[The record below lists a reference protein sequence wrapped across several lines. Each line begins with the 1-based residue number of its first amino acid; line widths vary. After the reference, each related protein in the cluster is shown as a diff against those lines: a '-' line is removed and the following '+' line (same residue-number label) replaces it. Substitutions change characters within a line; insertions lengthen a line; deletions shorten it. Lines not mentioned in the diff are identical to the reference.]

1 MIETAFRLRTIPA
14 HFLDWVGCVSVVRPS
29 SPEESGECGPRFA
42 AFAFKNGRRA
52 PKKGRTAV
60 PTPFMPISPESFKS
74 LDDAANRLA
83 AESIL
88 AQTGR
93 DDGLVPAYS
102 LLSDLRDLA
111 VDEPALHAPIVATH
125 AVLEQ
130 LLDSAKPF
138 DGATLGKLRAFVE
151 WLPGALEAI
160 KSGAAPVSLGETVA
174 SAPAASAPAP
184 VAPAI
189 ADEEGDSQDVMMT
202 LHLDENR
209 ELLGEFYNEAVDHLQ
224 QIEAALLALDQ
235 EPDNPEALNSIF
247 RSFHTIKGNAG
258 FLGLMPMHTLAHEV
272 ESLLDLARN
281 RQLRLNAAIITE
293 ILRSRDALVAL
304 TNQVS
309 LALEKGQLP
318 DQIIPV
324 GRLVR
329 AVKRLAADPTAVIEA
344 PSAKASVSIPT
355 ANAAVPAGPA
365 AETVS
370 SPAAP
375 ATPAAAAPVA
385 KAAATVAAPK
395 ASGGATVRVNTEK
408 LDSLMDVVGELVI
421 VQSQLL
427 ETARQHGENTGS
439 PLQRNVA
446 QLSRITK
453 ELQHTAMSLR
463 MIPIKQSFQ
472 KMERLARD
480 LARDFDKKV
489 HFVTSGEDTEL
500 DRTVVEEIGDPL
512 VHMVR
517 NALDH
522 GLETT
527 AARIAAGKPEAG
539 TLHLK
544 AYHQGS
550 NIVIELQDDGRGID
564 PAKIFQKALEKG
576 IVAADEEL
584 SREETLALIFAPGF
598 STAEKVTAV
607 SGRGV
612 GMDVVKRNIEKLRG
626 KIEITSEV
634 GKGSTFKIKL
644 PLTMAII
651 DGLVVRVGED
661 RFILPST
668 SVQRAL
674 RPSRESI
681 STVHGQGEVLDLR
694 GRLVPIH
701 RLHRRFGIP
710 HSAENPWDGIVVIVE
725 HSGKV
730 SALLVDEMVSKQEV
744 VIKNLGAFMQS
755 LPGVAGGA
763 ILGDGNIAL
772 ILDPATLL
780 QAA

>member
-1 MIETAFRLRTIPA
+1 
-14 HFLDWVGCVSVVRPS
+14 
-29 SPEESGECGPRFA
+29 
-42 AFAFKNGRRA
+42 
-52 PKKGRTAV
+52 
-60 PTPFMPISPESFKS
+60 MPISPESFKA

-88 AQTGR
+88 AQAGR

-111 VDEPALHAPIVATH
+111 ESETALHGPIVATH

-130 LLDSAKPF
+130 LLDNAKPF
-138 DGATLGKLRAFVE
+138 DDTTLGKLRQLVE
-151 WLPGALEAI
+151 WLPGAIDAVESGTTPAEF
-160 KSGAAPVSLGETVA
+160 GAAATTTS
-174 SAPAASAPAP
+174 AP
-184 VAPAI
+184 VASSVSA
-189 ADEEGDSQDVMMT
+189 AAGEESESPDVLMT
-202 LHLDENR
+202 LHLEENH

-304 TNQVS
+304 TQQVA

-324 GRLVR
+324 GHLIR
-329 AVKRLAADPTAVIEA
+329 AVKRLA
-344 PSAKASVSIPT
+344 S
-355 ANAAVPAGPA
+355 N
-365 AETVS
+365 
-370 SPAAP
+370 
-375 ATPAAAAPVA
+375 PAAAAVEPVA
-385 KAAATVAAPK
+385 KISAAVPRAEPTVEVPLPASPAGETQTPFVAASQSMAAGSGAANGKSSAAPVK
-395 ASGGATVRVNTEK
+395 VASGGTVRVNTEK

-427 ETARQHGENTGS
+427 ETARQHGENNGS

-480 LARDFDKKV
+480 LARDFGKKV

-522 GLETT
+522 GLEPT
-527 AARIAAGKPEAG
+527 AARLAAGKSETG

-564 PAKIFQKALEKG
+564 PAKIFKKALEKG
-576 IVAADEEL
+576 IVSAGEEL

-651 DGLVVRVGED
+651 DGLVVRVGDD

-674 RPSRESI
+674 RPSREHI
-681 STVHGQGEVLDLR
+681 STVHGLGEVLDLR

-710 HSAENPWDGIVVIVE
+710 HNAENPWDGIVVIVE

>member
-1 MIETAFRLRTIPA
+1 MADATGP
-14 HFLDWVGCVSVVRPS
+14 P
-29 SPEESGECGPRFA
+29 GEKVPVLPVKSMRFA
-42 AFAFKNGRRA
+42 PIFGR
-52 PKKGRTAV
+52 PPVVGL
-60 PTPFMPISPESFKS
+60 MPILPESLQA
-74 LDDAANRLA
+74 LDDSIGRLA

-88 AQTGR
+88 AQGGR
-93 DDGLVPAYS
+93 DDGLVPSYS
-102 LLSDLRDLA
+102 LLGDLA
-111 VDEPALHAPIVATH
+111 ELCSGDPGLHAPVAAMH
-125 AVLEQ
+125 AELER
-130 LLDSAKPF
+130 LLDAAQPF
-138 DGATLGKLRAFVE
+138 DEPTLGRLRALVE
-151 WLPGALEAI
+151 WMPVALECVKESRAI
-160 KSGAAPVSLGETVA
+160 PPFDAVAPLAA
-174 SAPAASAPAP
+174 SAPAAADAPDKAAPA
-184 VAPAI
+184 
-189 ADEEGDSQDVMMT
+189 DVLLD
-202 LHLDENR
+202 LHLEDNQ
-209 ELLGEFYNEAVDHLQ
+209 ELLGEFHAEAVEHLQ

-235 EPDNPEALNSIF
+235 QPDDPEALSSIF

-258 FLGLMPMHTLAHEV
+258 FLGLVPMHTLAHEV

-281 RQLRLNAAIITE
+281 GKLRLNAAIVTE
-293 ILRSRDALVAL
+293 ILRSRDALQAL
-304 TNQVS
+304 TQQVAN
-309 LALEKGQLP
+309 ALEKGHLP

-324 GRLVR
+324 SHLIQ
-329 AVKRLAADPTAVIEA
+329 AVKKLAAHPGATL
-344 PSAKASVSIPT
+344 
-355 ANAAVPAGPA
+355 AAA
-365 AETVS
+365 
-370 SPAAP
+370 PAAP
-375 ATPAAAAPVA
+375 AAPVDVAPVLAASIPPIPASAVPAPVVPIAPAATAAPAPAAVAPIAPKVAAAA
-385 KAAATVAAPK
+385 VAAVPK
-395 ASGGATVRVNTEK
+395 AGGGATVRVNTEK

-427 ETARQHGENTGS
+427 ETARAHGSHTGS

-453 ELQHTAMSLR
+453 ELQSTAMSLR
-463 MIPIKQSFQ
+463 MIPIKATFQ

-480 LARDFDKKV
+480 LARDFGKKV

-527 AARIAAGKPEAG
+527 ADRVAAGKPEMG

-550 NIVIELQDDGRGID
+550 NIVVELEDDGHGID
-564 PAKIFQKALEKG
+564 PDKIYKKAVEKRI
-576 IVAADEEL
+576 IVAGTPL
-584 SREETLALIFAPGF
+584 SREETLALIFAAGF

-634 GKGSTFKIKL
+634 GKGSVFKIKL

-674 RPSRESI
+674 RPLREAI

-694 GRLVPIH
+694 GRLIPIH
-701 RLHRRFGIP
+701 RLHQRFGIP
-710 HSAENPWDGIVVIVE
+710 HDAEQPWDGIVVIVE
-725 HSGKV
+725 HSGRV

-744 VIKNLGAFMQS
+744 VIKNLGAFMQG
-755 LPGVAGGA
+755 LPGIAGGA
-763 ILGDGNIAL
+763 ILGDGSIAL
-772 ILDPATLL
+772 ILDPGTLL

>member
-1 MIETAFRLRTIPA
+1 
-14 HFLDWVGCVSVVRPS
+14 
-29 SPEESGECGPRFA
+29 
-42 AFAFKNGRRA
+42 
-52 PKKGRTAV
+52 
-60 PTPFMPISPESFKS
+60 MPISPESHKA
-74 LDDAANRLA
+74 LDDVINRLA

-88 AQTGR
+88 AQSGR
-93 DDGLVPAYS
+93 DDGLVPSYS
-102 LLSDLRDLA
+102 LLSDLRGLCEG
-111 VDEPALHAPIVATH
+111 EPAVGGAVASVHAT
-125 AVLEQ
+125 LEA
-130 LLDSAKPF
+130 LLDTAHPF
-138 DGATLGKLRAFVE
+138 DDRTLETLRKLVE
-151 WLPGALEAI
+151 WLPVALQAV
-160 KSGAAPVSLGETVA
+160 KDGRPVSPFGRTDPAVSTATGAAPAQKEE
-174 SAPAASAPAP
+174 AAAE
-184 VAPAI
+184 
-189 ADEEGDSQDVMMT
+189 DELLL
-202 LHLDENR
+202 LHLEDNQ
-209 ELLGEFYNEAVDHLQ
+209 ELLGEFYGEAVDHLQ
-224 QIEAALLALDQ
+224 QIEAALLVLDQ
-235 EPDNPEALNSIF
+235 QPDNQEALNSIF

-258 FLGLMPMHTLAHEV
+258 FLGLVPMHTLAHEV

-281 RQLRLNAAIITE
+281 HKLRLNAAIITE
-293 ILRSRDALVAL
+293 ILRSRDALQAL
-304 TNQVS
+304 TQQVGR
-309 LALEKGQLP
+309 ALEKGLLP
-318 DQIIPV
+318 TQVVPV
-324 GRLVR
+324 GHLIR
-329 AVKRLAADPTAVIEA
+329 AVKKLAEM
-344 PSAKASVSIPT
+344 
-355 ANAAVPAGPA
+355 AG
-365 AETVS
+365 
-370 SPAAP
+370 SPAALPAPVTSPAASAPAHADTPVPAEATPEPVGTINLPEPAAPTEVPLPVAAIAARP
-375 ATPAAAAPVA
+375 ATMPTATPRAVPTPAPTASAAAASA
-385 KAAATVAAPK
+385 KAAA
-395 ASGGATVRVNTEK
+395 SGGTVRVNTEK

-427 ETARQHGENTGS
+427 ETARLHNDVGGS
-439 PLQRNVA
+439 LLQRNVA

-480 LARDFDKKV
+480 LARDFGKKV
-489 HFVTSGEDTEL
+489 SFVTSGEDTEL

-522 GLETT
+522 GLEAP
-527 AARIAAGKPEAG
+527 AARAASGKPETG
-539 TLHLK
+539 LLHLK

-550 NIVIELQDDGRGID
+550 NIVIELQDDGRGMD
-564 PAKIFQKALEKG
+564 PDKLYQKGIEKG
-576 IVAADEEL
+576 IVAPGAVLTRDEI
-584 SREETLALIFAPGF
+584 LALVFAPGF

-626 KIEITSEV
+626 KIEITSEI
-634 GKGSTFKIKL
+634 GRGSTFRVKL

-674 RPSRESI
+674 RPTRESI

-710 HSAENPWDGIVVIVE
+710 HEAENPWEGIVVIVE

-744 VIKNLGAFMQS
+744 VIKNLGAFMQG